1 MGKFDIFEEME
12 AQGHEELI
20 FCYHQPTK
28 LKAIFGIH
36 STTLGRAIG
45 GCRLWKYKSEKEAI
59 ADVFQLAQIMTCQ
72 SAIADSDTGGGKVVL
87 LHDFD
92 YHPDESYFRALGRFI
107 EGLKGR
113 LVTYPDLGTDTED
126 MRYIKRET
134 DHVLLFGYPTGGA
147 ESSEIT
153 AYGIYWGM
161 KACAKEIYGVSEL
174 DGLVIAIQ
182 GVGNVGSK
190 LADYLMQEDVELIIT
205 DLNYDKIKS
214 VQDRYPQAKI
224 VKPEEIVST
233 ECDILSPCALG
244 SVITRENIT
253 DLRCRIIA
261 GAAYNL
267 LETPDLCQELHRM
280 RILVAPDFVIN
291 AGELFLTEDQFKI
304 LSKEQ
309 ALASARKIYDMMA
322 KVIAKSKKEKVS
334 PYEAGYRIA
343 AERLHKVGRVKNI
356 LV

>member
-1 MGKFDIFEEME
+1 MGIFEQME
-12 AQGHEELI
+12 AHGHEELI
-20 FCYHQPTK
+20 FCYHRSTK
-28 LKAIFGIH
+28 LKGIIAFH
-36 STTLGRAIG
+36 NSTLGKAIG

-59 ADVFQLAQIMTCQ
+59 ADVLKLAEIMTYQ
-72 SAIADSDTGGGKVVL
+72 SATADSDTGGGKIVL
-87 LHDFD
+87 WHDFD
-92 YHPDESYFRALGRFI
+92 GPPDEAYFRALGRYI

-113 LVTYPDLGTDTED
+113 FVTYPDLGTDTEA
-126 MRYIKRET
+126 MKYIKRET
-134 DHVLLFGYPTGGA
+134 DHVLLFGYPTGA

-182 GVGNVGSK
+182 GVGTVGNK

-205 DLNYDKIKS
+205 DLNYDRLKN
-214 VQDRYPQAKI
+214 VQDRYPQTKI
-224 VKPEEIVST
+224 VKPEEIIST

-244 SVITRENIT
+244 PVITKENLT
-253 DLRCRIIA
+253 DLRCKIIA

-280 RILVAPDFVIN
+280 GILVAPDFVIN
-291 AGELFLTEDQFKI
+291 AGEMFLTEDQFKI
-304 LSKEQ
+304 LSKDQ

-322 KVIAKSKKEKVS
+322 KIIAISKKDKIS
-334 PYEAGYRIA
+334 PYEAGYKIA
-343 AERLHKVGRVKNI
+343 AERLRRVGGVKSIRV
-356 LV
+356 